1 MYIRGMNAQTRT
13 FKSGNSVAV
22 RLPKDLGME
31 AGVEVRLER
40 VGNSI
45 RITPEP
51 QEPTLERTRAMLEKL
66 RTMPRPTE
74 REVREPFEYPDRPG
88 LID

>member
-1 MYIRGMNAQTRT
+1 MNAHTKT
-13 FKSGNSVAV
+13 YMSGNSVAV
-22 RLPKDLGME
+22 RLPKALGME

-40 VGNSI
+40 IGNRI
-45 RITPEP
+45 QITPEP

-66 RTMPRPTE
+66 RTMPRPAE